1 MILLGTSL
9 KKMEGFLNLIPGTA
23 NGILQSLIYMYMAK
37 MKHLIDLLHL
47 RSLNLKATLEVSE

>member
-9 KKMEGFLNLIPGTA
+9 KKMEGFLNLITGTA

-37 MKHLIDLLHL
+37 MKHLINLLHL